1 MEKIIAGLVQMDSG
15 PDMNENMRM
24 AEQYVREAAEQG
36 AKLILFPETAEYTG
50 ADMPGH
56 ASAVPGYVS
65 RRFSSLAKRYGV
77 YLHCGSMTVRRHPG
91 RPSNTSFLFG
101 PDGETIAEY
110 SKIHMFD
117 VNIPGSVSYEE
128 SHEICPGNEIVLAD
142 TALGLFGMSICYDIY
157 FPEILHIPS
166 LRKADVNICVSA
178 AAKPSAP
185 FFEKILPARALEN
198 VTYLAFVNNVG
209 PMAGLDMAGESRALS
224 PLGDEIVRCGD
235 SEEIV
240 RFTADTE
247 ELTRAR
253 SVRRHLSDFRR
264 DIDWNPV

>member
-142 TALGLFGMSICYDIY
+142 TALGLFGMSICYDIR
-157 FPEILHIPS
+157 FPEQYRLMASSGADAFLIAADFTKTTGERTSGSSSAMSTCGVSSASARISPS
-166 LRKADVNICVSA
+166 GAMIMEWPYASNRAFWPHWLA
-178 AAKPSAP
+178 AS
-185 FFEKILPARALEN
+185 
-198 VTYLAFVNNVG
+198 T
-209 PMAGLDMAGESRALS
+209 
-224 PLGDEIVRCGD
+224 
-235 SEEIV
+235 
-240 RFTADTE
+240 
-247 ELTRAR
+247 
-253 SVRRHLSDFRR
+253 
-264 DIDWNPV
+264 

>member
-91 RPSNTSFLFG
+91 RPSTRRFCSDQMEKRLQNT
-101 PDGETIAEY
+101 AKY
-110 SKIHMFD
+110 
-117 VNIPGSVSYEE
+117 
-128 SHEICPGNEIVLAD
+128 ICL
-142 TALGLFGMSICYDIY
+142 M
-157 FPEILHIPS
+157 
-166 LRKADVNICVSA
+166 
-178 AAKPSAP
+178 
-185 FFEKILPARALEN
+185 
-198 VTYLAFVNNVG
+198 
-209 PMAGLDMAGESRALS
+209 
-224 PLGDEIVRCGD
+224 
-235 SEEIV
+235 
-240 RFTADTE
+240 
-247 ELTRAR
+247 
-253 SVRRHLSDFRR
+253 
-264 DIDWNPV
+264 

>member
-101 PDGETIAEY
+101 PDGETIAEM
-110 SKIHMFD
+110 H
-117 VNIPGSVSYEE
+117 
-128 SHEICPGNEIVLAD
+128 L
-142 TALGLFGMSICYDIY
+142 
-157 FPEILHIPS
+157 
-166 LRKADVNICVSA
+166 LRRM
-178 AAKPSAP
+178 PSAGTVP
-185 FFEKILPARALEN
+185 ESGYCSRCISDSGGFYESNGRA
-198 VTYLAFVNNVG
+198 
-209 PMAGLDMAGESRALS
+209 
-224 PLGDEIVRCGD
+224 PLG
-235 SEEIV
+235 S
-240 RFTADTE
+240 TAAH
-247 ELTRAR
+247 AR
-253 SVRRHLSDFRR
+253 QDRKSV
-264 DIDWNPV
+264 V

>member
-91 RPSNTSFLFG
+91 PTRRFCSDQMEKRLQNT
-101 PDGETIAEY
+101 AKY
-110 SKIHMFD
+110 
-117 VNIPGSVSYEE
+117 
-128 SHEICPGNEIVLAD
+128 ICL
-142 TALGLFGMSICYDIY
+142 M
-157 FPEILHIPS
+157 
-166 LRKADVNICVSA
+166 
-178 AAKPSAP
+178 
-185 FFEKILPARALEN
+185 
-198 VTYLAFVNNVG
+198 
-209 PMAGLDMAGESRALS
+209 
-224 PLGDEIVRCGD
+224 
-235 SEEIV
+235 
-240 RFTADTE
+240 
-247 ELTRAR
+247 
-253 SVRRHLSDFRR
+253 
-264 DIDWNPV
+264 

>member
-1 MEKIIAGLVQMDSG
+1 MKRGDKKMEKIIAGLVQMDSG

-128 SHEICPGNEIVLAD
+128 SREICPGNEIVLAD
-142 TALGLFGMSICYDIY
+142 TALGLFGMSIFYDIR
-157 FPEILHIPS
+157 FPEQYRLMAS
-166 LRKADVNICVSA
+166 SGADAFLIAGFYESNG
-178 AAKPSAP
+178 
-185 FFEKILPARALEN
+185 RA
-198 VTYLAFVNNVG
+198 
-209 PMAGLDMAGESRALS
+209 
-224 PLGDEIVRCGD
+224 PLG
-235 SEEIV
+235 S
-240 RFTADTE
+240 TAAH
-247 ELTRAR
+247 AR
-253 SVRRHLSDFRR
+253 H
-264 DIDWNPV
+264 